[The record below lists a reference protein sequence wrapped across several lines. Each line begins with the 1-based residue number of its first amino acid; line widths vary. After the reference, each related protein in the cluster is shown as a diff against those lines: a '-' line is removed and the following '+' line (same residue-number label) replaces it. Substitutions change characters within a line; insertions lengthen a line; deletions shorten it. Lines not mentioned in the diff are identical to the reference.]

1 GVGRGVG
8 AGLRAGVVATPVVG
22 LPWLLGADVGEKI
35 GSLFARNSPS
45 IFAANVGWY
54 ALRTELYAFPALL
67 LATAVGATAWM
78 TRARVD
84 LRSPRVRA
92 CLFFATVAIVHIAV
106 VAAIPFVFFRYLI
119 TLLPVWAL
127 LQAWAV
133 HWLAA

>member
-1 GVGRGVG
+1 
-8 AGLRAGVVATPVVG
+8 
-22 LPWLLGADVGEKI
+22 
-35 GSLFARNSPS
+35 
-45 IFAANVGWY
+45 
-54 ALRTELYAFPALL
+54 RTELYAFPALL
-67 LATAVGATAWM
+67 LAAAVGATAWM

-92 CLFFATVAIVHIAV
+92 CLFFATVAIVHIAF

-133 HWLAA
+133 HWLAARKPPVAIVILLLALLPDRAEIVHSRFSVTLLKYLPELHRQTSRAP